1 MDALQKLAHLAD
13 DSRFDLACACATG
26 KGEHRKRRPDGN
38 WLYPVTLAA
47 GGTGVMMK
55 TLLSNA
61 CSSDCRYCPLRHDGN
76 ARRCTLLPDEI
87 AKLFMDQMSRRR
99 LFGLFLSSGII
110 GTPDRTM
117 ERLTAAAEI
126 LRRRYRYR
134 GYIHLKIIPGAS
146 EAAVTRALELASA
159 VSLNIET
166 PGERYFRQLSQYK
179 NFENDIVRVLRYLSE
194 QTHRDGPHARVKCT
208 TQFIV
213 GAADESDRE
222 IVRYTGAIYKRLKFN
237 RVYFS
242 AFQPGADIPLAP
254 RPETLK
260 LVLSNHERLTR
271 EHRLYQADFLM
282 RSYRFEPEEIAFG
295 PDGNLDLACDPKRRW
310 AELHPEFFP
319 VKINRAEREALLRIP
334 GIGPVYT
341 DRIIAERRKL
351 KLSNLLRIGLAGKPA
366 RVAMEYIDFS

>member
-26 KGEHRKRRPDGN
+26 KDEHRKRRLDGS

-87 AKLFMDQMSRRR
+87 AKLFMEQMSRRR

-110 GTPDRTM
+110 GTADRTM

-126 LRRRYRYR
+126 LRRKYRYR

-166 PGERYFRQLSQYK
+166 PGERYFRQLSRYK

-194 QTHRDGPHARVKCT
+194 QTQKDGPHARVKCT

-213 GAADESDRE
+213 GAADESHRE
-222 IVRYTGAIYKRLKFN
+222 IVRYTRAI
-237 RVYFS
+237 
-242 AFQPGADIPLAP
+242 
-254 RPETLK
+254 
-260 LVLSNHERLTR
+260 
-271 EHRLYQADFLM
+271 
-282 RSYRFEPEEIAFG
+282 
-295 PDGNLDLACDPKRRW
+295 
-310 AELHPEFFP
+310 
-319 VKINRAEREALLRIP
+319 
-334 GIGPVYT
+334 
-341 DRIIAERRKL
+341 
-351 KLSNLLRIGLAGKPA
+351 
-366 RVAMEYIDFS
+366 